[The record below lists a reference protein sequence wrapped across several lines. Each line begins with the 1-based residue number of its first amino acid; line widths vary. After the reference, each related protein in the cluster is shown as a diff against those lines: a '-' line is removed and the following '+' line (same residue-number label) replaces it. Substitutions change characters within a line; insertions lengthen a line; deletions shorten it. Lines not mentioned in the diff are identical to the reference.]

1 MITPYRSLVY
11 FPFFLEGIAFRL
23 NDVLSDML
31 FILFERF
38 TTLPKV
44 ITEVYAQSFRLR
56 SYLNNPLNPEL
67 HNLPSYITGTHHSLS
82 ISEQL
87 EFILQENFESLR
99 FNRSVNPVFKYDF
112 KVGNY
117 LPDESRKL
125 NPHLFNT
132 LKDITMGIR
141 KSPWFSSE
149 DYNNYLRFS
158 FVSHL
163 LYFNDFFFN
172 ESFRLPF
179 IRTLSQLNASYQSNS
194 PHHTNMIFTSGFY
207 TFFHVLK
214 SNSYLVNSR

>member
-1 MITPYRSLVY
+1 MIAPYRSLVY
-11 FPFFLEGIAFRL
+11 FPFFLEGIAFRF
-23 NDVLSDML
+23 NDVFRDML
-31 FILFERF
+31 FISFERF
-38 TTLPKV
+38 SKLPKV
-44 ITEVYAQSFRLR
+44 ITEVYVQSFRLH

-67 HNLPSYITGTHHSLS
+67 YDLPSYITGTQHALS
-82 ISEQL
+82 VGEQL
-87 EFILQENFESLR
+87 EFIFQENFENFR

-117 LPDESRKL
+117 LPDENRKL

-163 LYFNDFFFN
+163 LHFNDFCAN

-214 SNSYLVNSR
+214 SNPYLVNSR